1 MSSQEIQDY
10 ITKQVSIN
18 KDIVTYRTLSRAFFI
33 NVNIAKNE
41 LVKFHASVEGET
53 SSATYLLS
61 GDLKP
66 SLFYDDEDT
75 MDIDDHG
82 LSYDQV
88 ADTEEDS
95 EEPIRTAIMLV
106 SERDLEDQTSRFA
119 HVHAQTIQCLSPS
132 PVNDGNVLCPLTD
145 NIRKVDNT
153 QKGIDHAK
161 AFGKV
166 MTKGNKVKV
175 PKPLAK
181 LPAVP
186 KPGFRLPAK
195 TNIEEPKAKGK
206 EKEKEKRIV
215 VKTEK
220 GAEKVK
226 VAPKATGKL
235 DFSKAKTKE
244 MKEKEREEKKAD
256 AVKMKA
262 KTAAAKETKSRALKE
277 EKETPKVM
285 FFGAAASTSKAS
297 VDASDTKAKKEV
309 KEEPKVVRT
318 THHYRSRGLKRK
330 SPAGAEPDHSTS
342 DDEPSTSKAPRT
354 RIVKGAILSDD
365 DDDDDIPPRSVKN
378 LRRKSRASSAAS
390 VTSVPDSEAPSETEA
405 DAGNSEAER
414 ALRALMDIDDDKVDQ
429 AHPEA
434 LKQEEEEEEELP
446 FDDDVAMSDSDVPK
460 PKPRV
465 RKTKKVI
472 PVGSNGLKKKR
483 VMKTEKFVDDK
494 GYMITREVSD
504 YESVDEAEA
513 PPVKVKKVSKSKTK
527 AKDKHDSDDSDNAD
541 DDVDAKV
548 KSDSKGKTKAEA
560 GKPAPADVKREDG
573 VALKKEAPTVKKAPS
588 RKGLKASGGSKGK
601 TQQKSLMTFFG
612 PPK

>member
-10 ITKQVSIN
+10 ITESLNKQR
-18 KDIVTYRTLSRAFFI
+18 YCHRAFFI

-41 LVKFHASVEGET
+41 LVKFHASCDV
-53 SSATYLLS
+53 SLLS
-61 GDLKP
+61 GDFKP

-75 MDIDDHG
+75 MDVDDHG
-82 LSYDQV
+82 LSCDKV
-88 ADTEEDS
+88 AETEEDS

-106 SERDLEDQTSRFA
+106 SERDLEDTSRFA

-145 NIRKVDNT
+145 NIR
-153 QKGIDHAK
+153 G
-161 AFGKV
+161 
-166 MTKGNKVKV
+166 VKV

-206 EKEKEKRIV
+206 EKEKEKQIV

-256 AVKMKA
+256 AVKMRA
-262 KTAAAKETKSRALKE
+262 KTAAAKETKSRAFKE
-277 EKETPKVM
+277 ERDTESH
-285 FFGAAASTSKAS
+285 FFLRGRSCPYAS
-297 VDASDTKAKKEV
+297 VDASDTKARKEV
-309 KEEPKVVRT
+309 KEEPK
-318 THHYRSRGLKRK
+318 RGIKRK
-330 SPAGAEPDHSTS
+330 SPAGAEPDRSTS
-342 DDEPSTSKAPRT
+342 DDEPSTSKAPQT
-354 RIVKGAILSDD
+354 RIVKGSILSDD
-365 DDDDDIPPRSVKN
+365 DDDDDIPLCSVKN

-390 VTSVPDSEAPSETEA
+390 ATSVPDSEAPSETEA

-414 ALRALMDIDDDKVDQ
+414 VLRAMMDIDDVDR

-434 LKQEEEEEEELP
+434 LEQEEEEEEEPP

-460 PKPRV
+460 PKPRA

-504 YESVDEAEA
+504 YESVDETEA
-513 PPVKVKKVSKSKTK
+513 PPVKAKKVSKSKTK

-560 GKPAPADVKREDG
+560 GKPVPADVKREDG
-573 VALKKEAPTVKKAPS
+573 VVLKNEAPTVKKAPS
-588 RKGLKASGGSKGK
+588 RKGLKGGSKGK

>member
-66 SLFYDDEDT
+66 SLSYDDEDT
-75 MDIDDHG
+75 MDVDDHG
-82 LSYDQV
+82 LSYNQV

-106 SERDLEDQTSRFA
+106 SERDLEDQTLLFT
-119 HVHAQTIQCLSPS
+119 HIHAQTIQCLSPS
-132 PVNDGNVLCPLTD
+132 PVNDGNVLSPLTD

-161 AFGKV
+161 TLGKV

-186 KPGFRLPAK
+186 KLGFRAPAK
-195 TNIEEPKAKGK
+195 TDIEEPKAKGK
-206 EKEKEKRIV
+206 EKAREKQTV

-244 MKEKEREEKKAD
+244 MKEKEREEKRSD
-256 AVKMKA
+256 VVKTKA
-262 KTAAAKETKSRALKE
+262 KTAAAKETKSHALKE
-277 EKETPKVM
+277 KEKPQVM

-297 VDASDTKAKKEV
+297 VDADGTKAKKEV
-309 KEEPKVVRT
+309 KEEPK
-318 THHYRSRGLKRK
+318 RGIKRK
-330 SPAGAEPDHSTS
+330 SPARAEPDRSTS
-342 DDEPSTSKAPRT
+342 DDEQAPRT
-354 RIVKGAILSDD
+354 RVVKGAILSDD
-365 DDDDDIPPRSVKN
+365 DDDDIPPRSVLN
-378 LRRKSRASSAAS
+378 ARRKSRASSAAS
-390 VTSVPDSEAPSETEA
+390 ATSVPDSEVPSETEG

-414 ALRALMDIDDDKVDQ
+414 ALWAIMDIDDDKVDR
-429 AHPEA
+429 AHREA
-434 LKQEEEEEEELP
+434 LKQEEEEEEEAP

-460 PKPRV
+460 PKPRA

-513 PPVKVKKVSKSKTK
+513 PPVKVKKESKSKAK
-527 AKDKHDSDDSDNAD
+527 AKDKHDSDDSNNVDED
-541 DDVDAKV
+541 DDDAKV
-548 KSDSKGKTKAEA
+548 RSDSKGKTKPE
-560 GKPAPADVKREDG
+560 GSKPALEDVKREDG
-573 VALKKEAPTVKKAPS
+573 VVSKKEAPTVKKAPS

>member
-1 MSSQEIQDY
+1 MAAVSSQEIQDY

-18 KDIVTYRTLSRAFFI
+18 KDIVTYRTLSRVFFI
-33 NVNIAKNE
+33 NVNVAKNE
-41 LVKFHASVEGET
+41 LARFRASVEGES

-66 SLFYDDEDT
+66 PLFYDDEDT
-75 MDIDDHG
+75 MDVDYYG
-82 LSYDQV
+82 LSYGRV

-95 EEPIRTAIMLV
+95 EEPIRTAMMLV
-106 SERDLEDQTSRFA
+106 SERDIEDQTSRFT
-119 HVHAQTIQCLSPS
+119 HIHAQTIHCLSPS

-166 MTKGNKVKV
+166 MTKGIKVKV

-181 LPAVP
+181 LPAIP
-186 KPGFRLPAK
+186 RPGLRAPAK
-195 TNIEEPKAKGK
+195 TDIEEPKAKGK
-206 EKEKEKRIV
+206 EKAKEKQP

-220 GAEKVK
+220 PAEKAK

-256 AVKMKA
+256 TAKTKA
-262 KTAAAKETKSRALKE
+262 KTAAASRAVKE
-277 EKETPKVM
+277 EKEAPKMM
-285 FFGAAASTSKAS
+285 FFGAATST
-297 VDASDTKAKKEV
+297 AKKE
-309 KEEPKVVRT
+309 
-318 THHYRSRGLKRK
+318 RGIKRK
-330 SPAGAEPDHSTS
+330 SPARAEASTS
-342 DDEPSTSKAPRT
+342 DDEASASKAPLT
-354 RIVKGAILSDD
+354 RVVKGVVVSDD
-365 DDDDDIPPRSVKN
+365 DEDIPPRSVKG
-378 LRRKSRASSAAS
+378 LRRKSRASSA
-390 VTSVPDSEAPSETEA
+390 TSVPDSDAPSGTEG

-414 ALRALMDIDDDKVDQ
+414 ELRDLMNIDDDKVEQ
-429 AHPEA
+429 ARPGM
-434 LKQEEEEEEELP
+434 LKQEEEEEEEEGADAEAP

-460 PKPRV
+460 PKPRA
-465 RKTKKVI
+465 RKAKKVV

-483 VMKTEKFVDDK
+483 VMRTEKFVDDK

-513 PPVKVKKVSKSKTK
+513 PPVKAKKASKSRAK
-527 AKDKHDSDDSDNAD
+527 AKHDSDDSDNANED
-541 DDVDAKV
+541 DDTKV
-548 KSDSKGKTKAEA
+548 KSDTKGKSKAETSSSKA
-560 GKPAPADVKREDG
+560 PPADVKREDG
-573 VALKKEAPTVKKAPS
+573 AVSKKDAPTVKKVAS
-588 RKGLKASGGSKGK
+588 RKGLKPSGGSKGK